1 MTLGSSSD
9 TLKVSATFG
18 RSHYDRRIVSACLST
33 RTELRRA
40 GRASRDGPE
49 APPALRP
56 CFVSGGYNRRP
67 MTEGH
72 RDDVDP
78 REARR
83 ILEER
88 AREAGFDLVGVG
100 LAEPLREG
108 GERLR
113 EWQAEGMAADMGYM
127 QRPVELLSN
136 PKKLQKS
143 ARSVVSLGVSYYPG
157 DYPENPG
164 GGRVARYAW
173 GRDYHEVIKEKLF
186 RLRGDLEEALGG
198 RIKARAF
205 TDAVPLLERSA
216 AQHAGLGFFGRNSC
230 LINGEVG
237 SYFFIA
243 DLIVD
248 LEIEPDPPGTGTC
261 GRCTRC
267 MDRCPTGA
275 IKAPGVVDARLCIS
289 YLTIENKGE
298 IPRELRPQIGDWAFG
313 CDVCQE
319 VCPYNKTKATR
330 SRWPE
335 FSAVAGAG
343 PYLQLE
349 DVLSIRTDEEFER
362 RFAGTPLT
370 RPGREGLLRNCCVA
384 AGNLRLAKA
393 VPALVRALREDSSP
407 LVRGHA
413 AWALGEIGGAEEEL
427 RWAAMGEMDPWCSE
441 EMALALTGGATGAA
455 LG

>member
-1 MTLGSSSD
+1 ME
-9 TLKVSATFG
+9 
-18 RSHYDRRIVSACLST
+18 DRRDTA
-33 RTELRRA
+33 
-40 GRASRDGPE
+40 
-49 APPALRP
+49 
-56 CFVSGGYNRRP
+56 N
-67 MTEGH
+67 
-72 RDDVDP
+72 P

-83 ILEER
+83 VLEER

-100 LAEPLREG
+100 AAEPLREG

-113 EWQAEGMAADMGYM
+113 EWQEAGMAADMGYM

-157 DYPENPG
+157 EHPENAEG

-173 GRDYHEVIKEKLF
+173 GLDYHEVIKERLF
-186 RLRGDLEEALGG
+186 RLREELEEALGG

-230 LINGEVG
+230 LINGDIG

-289 YLTIENKGE
+289 YLTIENRGE
-298 IPRELRPQIGDWAFG
+298 IHANCAHRSATGPSAATSARKSAPITKRKPPAAAGPSSPRRRGQERTWRWSG
-313 CDVCQE
+313 CS
-319 VCPYNKTKATR
+319 PSGPTR
-330 SRWPE
+330 SSRNA
-335 FSAVAGAG
+335 S
-343 PYLQLE
+343 
-349 DVLSIRTDEEFER
+349 
-362 RFAGTPLT
+362 
-370 RPGREGLLRNCCVA
+370 PGRR
-384 AGNLRLAKA
+384 
-393 VPALVRALREDSSP
+393 
-407 LVRGHA
+407 
-413 AWALGEIGGAEEEL
+413 
-427 RWAAMGEMDPWCSE
+427 
-441 EMALALTGGATGAA
+441 
-455 LG
+455 

>member
-1 MTLGSSSD
+1 MAD
-9 TLKVSATFG
+9 G
-18 RSHYDRRIVSACLST
+18 RRGNA
-33 RTELRRA
+33 
-40 GRASRDGPE
+40 
-49 APPALRP
+49 
-56 CFVSGGYNRRP
+56 
-67 MTEGH
+67 
-72 RDDVDP
+72 DP

-100 LAEPLREG
+100 IAEPLLEG
-108 GERLR
+108 GERLQR
-113 EWQAEGMAADMGYM
+113 WQEAGMAADMGYM

-143 ARSVVSLGVSYYPG
+143 ARSVVSLGVSYFPG
-157 DYPENPG
+157 DHPENAEG

-173 GRDYHEVIKEKLF
+173 GRDYHEVIKERLF
-186 RLRGDLEEALGG
+186 RLRGELEEALGG

-298 IPRELRPQIGDWAFG
+298 IPRELRPQVGDWAFG

-319 VCPYNKTKATR
+319 VCPYNKTKATK

-335 FSAVAGAG
+335 FSAETGAG
-343 PYLQLE
+343 PYLQIE
-349 DVLSIRTDEEFER
+349 DVLGIRTDEEFEIH
-362 RFAGTPLT
+362 FSGTPLT
-370 RPGREGLLRNCCVA
+370 RPGRAGLLRNCCVA
-384 AGNLRLAKA
+384 AGNLRLRSA
-393 VPALVRALREDSSP
+393 VPALVRALREDPSP

-413 AWALGEIGGAEEEL
+413 AWALGEIGGAEEAL
-427 RWAAMGEMDPWCSE
+427 REAAKTEEDPWCRE
-441 EMALALTGGATGAA
+441 EIELALKAGAEGGATGSA

>member
-1 MTLGSSSD
+1 MGEKRAVTD
-9 TLKVSATFG
+9 SA
-18 RSHYDRRIVSACLST
+18 
-33 RTELRRA
+33 
-40 GRASRDGPE
+40 
-49 APPALRP
+49 
-56 CFVSGGYNRRP
+56 
-67 MTEGH
+67 
-72 RDDVDP
+72 
-78 REARR
+78 EARR
-83 ILEER
+83 VLEER
-88 AREAGFDLVGVG
+88 ALEAGFDLVGVAS
-100 LAEPLREG
+100 AEPLREG

-113 EWQAEGMAADMGYM
+113 EWQEAGMAADMGYM
-127 QRPVELLSN
+127 HRPVELLSD

-157 DYPENPG
+157 EHPENEG
-164 GGRVARYAW
+164 AGRVARYAW
-173 GRDYHEVIKEKLF
+173 GRDYHEVIKSRLF
-186 RLRGDLEEALGG
+186 RLREELEEELGV
-198 RIKARAF
+198 RIKARGF

-248 LEIEPDPPGTGTC
+248 LDLAPDQPGTGTC

-289 YLTIENKGE
+289 YLTIENRGE
-298 IPRELRPQIGDWAFG
+298 IPRELREKVGDWAFG

-319 VCPYNKTKATR
+319 VCPYNKTKASK

-335 FSAVAGAG
+335 FSAEAGHG
-343 PYLQLE
+343 PYLKIEEVLE
-349 DVLSIRTDEEFER
+349 IRADEEYEE

-370 RPGREGLLRNCCVA
+370 RPGRAGLLRNCCVA
-384 AGNLRLAKA
+384 AGNLKLKEA
-393 VPALVRALREDSSP
+393 VPALVRALREDSSA

-413 AWALGEIGGAEEEL
+413 AWALGEIGGAEATLREAAQAEE
-427 RWAAMGEMDPWCSE
+427 DTWCKDE
-441 EMALALTGGATGAA
+441 IRLALADGTATAT

>member
-1 MTLGSSSD
+1 MS
-9 TLKVSATFG
+9 
-18 RSHYDRRIVSACLST
+18 
-33 RTELRRA
+33 E
-40 GRASRDGPE
+40 GRATQD
-49 APPALRP
+49 PAEVRQ
-56 CFVSGGYNRRP
+56 V
-67 MTEGH
+67 
-72 RDDVDP
+72 
-78 REARR
+78 
-83 ILEER
+83 LEER
-88 AREAGFDLVGVG
+88 AREAGFDLVGVAS
-100 LAEPLREG
+100 AEPLREG

-113 EWQAEGMAADMGYM
+113 EWQEAGMAADMGYM
-127 QRPVELLSN
+127 QRPVELLSD

-157 DYPENPG
+157 EHPENEG
-164 GGRVARYAW
+164 AGRVARYAW
-173 GRDYHEVIKEKLF
+173 GRDYHEVIKARLF
-186 RLRGDLEEALGG
+186 RLREELEEELGV
-198 RIKARAF
+198 RIKARGF

-248 LEIEPDPPGTGTC
+248 LDLAPDQPGTGTC

-289 YLTIENKGE
+289 YLTIENRGE
-298 IPRELRPQIGDWAFG
+298 IPRELREKVGDWAFG

-319 VCPYNKTKATR
+319 VCPYNKTKASK

-335 FSAVAGAG
+335 FSAEAGHG
-343 PYLQLE
+343 PYLKIEEVLE
-349 DVLSIRTDEEFER
+349 IRADEEYEE

-370 RPGREGLLRNCCVA
+370 RPGRAGLLRNCCVA
-384 AGNLRLAKA
+384 AGNLKLKEA
-393 VPALVRALREDSSP
+393 VPALVRALREDSSA

-413 AWALGEIGGAEEEL
+413 AWALGEIGGAEATLREAAQAEE
-427 RWAAMGEMDPWCSE
+427 DTWCKDE
-441 EMALALTGGATGAA
+441 IRLALADGTATAT

>member
-1 MTLGSSSD
+1 MG
-9 TLKVSATFG
+9 
-18 RSHYDRRIVSACLST
+18 
-33 RTELRRA
+33 A
-40 GRASRDGPE
+40 GRTVRN
-49 APPALRP
+49 PA
-56 CFVSGGYNRRP
+56 
-67 MTEGH
+67 
-72 RDDVDP
+72 D
-78 REARR
+78 ARR
-83 ILEER
+83 VLEER
-88 AREAGFDLVGVG
+88 AREAGFDLVGVTG
-100 LAEPLREG
+100 ADPLREG

-113 EWQAEGMAADMGYM
+113 EWQEAGMAADMGYM
-127 QRPVELLSN
+127 HRPVELLSD

-157 DYPENPG
+157 DHPENEG
-164 GGRVARYAW
+164 RGRVARYAW
-173 GRDYHEVIKEKLF
+173 GRDYHEVIKGRLF
-186 RLRGDLEEALGG
+186 RLREDLEEELGV

-230 LINGEVG
+230 LINNEIG

-248 LEIEPDPPGTGTC
+248 LALEPDPPGQGTC

-275 IKAPGVVDARLCIS
+275 IRAPGVVDARLCIS
-289 YLTIENKGE
+289 YLTIENGGE
-298 IPRELRPQIGDWAFG
+298 IPRELRKQVGDWAFG

-319 VCPYNKTKATR
+319 VCPYNKTKASR

-335 FSAVAGAG
+335 FSAEAGAG
-343 PYLQLE
+343 PYLE
-349 DVLSIRTDEEFER
+349 IEEVLKIRTDEEFEE

-370 RPGREGLLRNCCVA
+370 RPGRAGLLRNCCVA
-384 AGNLRLAKA
+384 AGNLKKA
-393 VPALVRALREDSSP
+393 VPDLIECLNEDPSS

-413 AWALGEIGGAEEEL
+413 AWALGEIGGAEVSL
-427 RWAAMGEMDPWCSE
+427 RKAFKTEKDPWCRE
-441 EMALALTGGATGAA
+441 EIELALMDGSAGTASGAA

>member
-1 MTLGSSSD
+1 MGE
-9 TLKVSATFG
+9 
-18 RSHYDRRIVSACLST
+18 DRTSPDS
-33 RTELRRA
+33 
-40 GRASRDGPE
+40 
-49 APPALRP
+49 
-56 CFVSGGYNRRP
+56 
-67 MTEGH
+67 
-72 RDDVDP
+72 
-78 REARR
+78 ARR
-83 ILEER
+83 VLEER
-88 AREAGFDLVGVG
+88 AREAGFDLVGVAS
-100 LAEPLREG
+100 AEPLREG

-113 EWQAEGMAADMGYM
+113 AWQKEGMAADMGYM
-127 QRPVELLSN
+127 HRPVELLSD

-157 DYPENPG
+157 EHPENEG

-173 GRDYHEVIKEKLF
+173 GRDYHEVIKARLF
-186 RLRGDLEEALGG
+186 RLREELEQELGT
-198 RIKARAF
+198 RIKARGF

-230 LINGEVG
+230 LINHDIG

-248 LEIEPDPPGTGTC
+248 LDLAPDPPGTGTC

-298 IPRELRPQIGDWAFG
+298 IPRGLREKVGDWAFG

-319 VCPYNKTKATR
+319 VCPYNKTKASR

-335 FSAVAGAG
+335 FSAESGHG
-343 PYLQLE
+343 PYLEIEEVLE
-349 DVLSIRTDEEFER
+349 IRSDEEFGE

-370 RPGREGLLRNCCVA
+370 RPGRAGLLRNCCVA
-384 AGNLRLAKA
+384 AGNTRLESA
-393 VPALVRALREDSSP
+393 VPALVRALREDPSA

-413 AWALGEIGGAEEEL
+413 AWALGEIGGSEAVLREASGAEDDEWCREEIRL
-427 RWAAMGEMDPWCSE
+427 
-441 EMALALTGGATGAA
+441 ALADGTPGAA

>member
-1 MTLGSSSD
+1 MGKERTVPD
-9 TLKVSATFG
+9 SAT
-18 RSHYDRRIVSACLST
+18 
-33 RTELRRA
+33 
-40 GRASRDGPE
+40 
-49 APPALRP
+49 
-56 CFVSGGYNRRP
+56 
-67 MTEGH
+67 
-72 RDDVDP
+72 
-78 REARR
+78 ARR
-83 ILEER
+83 VLEER
-88 AREAGFDLVGVG
+88 AREAGFDLVGVAS
-100 LAEPLREG
+100 AEPLREG

-113 EWQAEGMAADMGYM
+113 EWQEAGMAADMGYM
-127 QRPVELLSN
+127 HRPVELLSD

-157 DYPENPG
+157 DHPENED

-173 GRDYHEVIKEKLF
+173 GHDYHEVIKARLF
-186 RLRGDLEEALGG
+186 RLREELERELGV
-198 RIKARAF
+198 RIKARGF

-230 LINGEVG
+230 LINNDVG

-248 LEIEPDPPGTGTC
+248 LDLAPDPSGTGTC

-298 IPRELRPQIGDWAFG
+298 IPRGLREKVGDWAFG

-319 VCPYNKTKATR
+319 VCPYNKTKASR

-335 FSAVAGAG
+335 FSAEAGQG
-343 PYLQLE
+343 PYLEIEEVLE
-349 DVLSIRTDEEFER
+349 IRSDEEYGE

-370 RPGREGLLRNCCVA
+370 RPGRAGLLRNCCVA
-384 AGNLRLAKA
+384 AGNLKSERA
-393 VPALVRALREDSSP
+393 VPALVRALREDSSA

-413 AWALGEIGGAEEEL
+413 AWALGEIGGSEAALREAAGAEDDEWCREEIRL
-427 RWAAMGEMDPWCSE
+427 
-441 EMALALTGGATGAA
+441 ALAGGTAGAA